1 MRIDPL
7 LDHYP
12 VRIREVTFGVILSI
26 AILFYL
32 LPRFL
37 GEAQKFQKT
46 IQEEIETFDIPQ
58 TEQIKLPEPPPR
70 PSIPVASE
78 DEFFDEDITIEDTD
92 LEDFEDWEA
101 PDAQNTNNKFE
112 YIAREV
118 EPAPYPGFGVEDFV
132 EYPELAKE
140 AGIEGKVIVAAFIDK
155 KGRAKNCYIVKGVFE
170 SLDQMALQA
179 VKQSRWK
186 PAKQQGK
193 RIGVWVN
200 VPVSFKLK

>member
-1 MRIDPL
+1 MRVDPL

-12 VRIREVTFGVILSI
+12 VRIREVTLGVILGIGSI
-26 AILFYL
+26 FYIY
-32 LPRFL
+32 PRFFD
-37 GEAQKFQKT
+37 EVKKINKEIVQQ
-46 IQEEIETFDIPQ
+46 IETFDIPQ

-101 PDAQNTNNKFE
+101 PGGMDNAKFE

-118 EPAPYPGFGVEDFV
+118 EPQPAPGMSVGDLV

-140 AGIEGKVIVAAFIDK
+140 AGIEGTVVVAAFINK
-155 KGRAKNCYIVKGVFE
+155 KGAVKNCYLIKTVFE
-170 SLDQMALQA
+170 SLDEEALRA
-179 VKQSRWK
+179 VKLSRWF

-200 VPVSFKLK
+200 IPVSFKLK

>member
-1 MRIDPL
+1 MRVDPL

-12 VRIREVTFGVILSI
+12 VRIREVTFGVTLGI
-26 AILFYL
+26 AVLFYL
-32 LPRFL
+32 FPRFL
-37 GEAQKFQKT
+37 GEAKKFKKT

-92 LEDFEDWEA
+92 LEDFDDWEA
-101 PDAQNTNNKFE
+101 PAGSNNMKFE

-118 EPAPYPGFGVEDFV
+118 EPQPYPGFRVEDFV

-140 AGIEGKVIVAAFIDK
+140 AGIEGRVIIAAFINK
-155 KGRAKNCYIVKGVFE
+155 KGQAKNCYIVKGVFE
-170 SLDQMALQA
+170 SLDQEALKA
-179 VKQSRWK
+179 VQKSRWI

-200 VPVSFKLK
+200 IPVSFKLK

>member
-1 MRIDPL
+1 MMRIDPL

-12 VRIREVTFGVILSI
+12 VRIREVTFGVIMGISI
-26 AILFYL
+26 MFYIF
-32 LPRFL
+32 PRFL
-37 GEAQKFQKT
+37 GEAQKFEKT

-92 LEDFEDWEA
+92 LEDFDEWEA
-101 PDAQNTNNKFE
+101 PSGNNNMQFE

-118 EPAPYPGFGVEDFV
+118 EPQPYPGFKVEDFV

-140 AGIEGKVIVAAFIDK
+140 AGIEGRVIIAAFINK
-155 KGRAKNCYIVKGVFE
+155 KGMPKNCYLVKGV
-170 SLDQMALQA
+170 LN
-179 VKQSRWK
+179 
-186 PAKQQGK
+186 P
-193 RIGVWVN
+193 
-200 VPVSFKLK
+200 

>member
-12 VRIREVTFGVILSI
+12 VRIREVTLGVILGIS
-26 AILFYL
+26 ILFYIF
-32 LPRFL
+32 PRFL
-37 GEAQKFQKT
+37 GEANKIATTVQQ
-46 IQEEIETFDIPQ
+46 EIETFDIPQ

-78 DEFFDEDITIEDTD
+78 DEFFDEDITIDDTD
-92 LEDFEDWEA
+92 MENFDDWEA
-101 PDAQNTNNKFE
+101 PQGDGNMKFE

-118 EPAPYPGFGVEDFV
+118 EPLAYPGFNVEDFV

-140 AGIEGKVIVAAFIDK
+140 AGIEGRVIIAAFISK
-155 KGRAKNCYIVKGVFE
+155 KGVPKNVYLVKGVFE
-170 SLDQMALQA
+170 SLDQIALSA
-179 VKQSRWK
+179 VKQSRWI

-200 VPVSFKLK
+200 IPVSFKLK

>member
-1 MRIDPL
+1 MRVDPL
-7 LDHYP
+7 LKNYP
-12 VRIREVTFGVILSI
+12 VRIREVTVGVILSI
-26 AILFYL
+26 SFLFYL
-32 LPRFL
+32 FPRFL
-37 GEAQKFQKT
+37 GEAEKITTTF
-46 IQEEIETFDIPQ
+46 QEEIETFDIPQ
-58 TEQIKLPEPPPR
+58 TEQMKIPEPPAR
-70 PSIPVASE
+70 PSVPIASE

-101 PDAQNTNNKFE
+101 PDAQNINNKFE

-118 EPAPYPGFGVEDFV
+118 EPAPYPGFRVEDFV

-140 AGIEGKVIVAAFIDK
+140 AGIEGRVIIAAFIDK
-155 KGRAKNCYIVKGVFE
+155 KGRAKNCYLVKGVFE

-179 VKQSRWK
+179 VKQSRWV

-200 VPVSFKLK
+200 IPVSFKLK

>member
-12 VRIREVTFGVILSI
+12 VRIREVTFGVTFGI

-32 LPRFL
+32 FPRFL
-37 GEAQKFQKT
+37 GEAKKFEKT

-92 LEDFEDWEA
+92 LEDFDDWEA
-101 PDAQNTNNKFE
+101 PASNNNMKFE

-118 EPAPYPGFGVEDFV
+118 EPQPYPGFRVEDFV

-140 AGIEGKVIVAAFIDK
+140 AGIEGRVIIAAFINK
-155 KGRAKNCYIVKGVFE
+155 KGQAKNCYIVKGVFE
-170 SLDQMALQA
+170 SLDQEALKA
-179 VKQSRWK
+179 VQKSRWI

-200 VPVSFKLK
+200 IPVSFKLK

>member
-1 MRIDPL
+1 MRVDPL

-12 VRIREVTFGVILSI
+12 VRIREVTFGVILTI
-26 AILFYL
+26 TLIFYF

-37 GEAQKFQKT
+37 GEAQKFEKT

-101 PDAQNTNNKFE
+101 PSSDNKQFE
-112 YIAREV
+112 FIAREID
-118 EPAPYPGFGVEDFV
+118 PKPYPGRSINDLVR
-132 EYPELAKE
+132 YPELAKE
-140 AGIEGKVIVAAFIDK
+140 AGLEGKVIVAAYITK
-155 KGRAKNCYIVKGVFE
+155 KGIPKNAYIMKGVFP
-170 SLDQMALQA
+170 SLDDSALDA
-179 VKQSRWK
+179 VNQSRWI
-186 PAKQQGK
+186 PAKNNGK
-193 RIGVWVN
+193 KVAVWVTI
-200 VPVSFKLK
+200 PVVFRLK

>member
-7 LDHYP
+7 QEHYP
-12 VRIREVTFGVILSI
+12 VRIREVFLGVIIMITL
-26 AILFYL
+26 LFYAF
-32 LPRFL
+32 PRFL
-37 GEAQKFQKT
+37 GESKKIATT

-92 LEDFEDWEA
+92 LEDFDEWEA
-101 PDAQNTNNKFE
+101 PSGNNNMQFE

-118 EPAPYPGFGVEDFV
+118 EPQPYPGFKVEDFV

-140 AGIEGKVIVAAFIDK
+140 AGIEGRVIIAAFINK
-155 KGRAKNCYIVKGVFE
+155 KGIPKNCYLVKGVFE
-170 SLDQMALQA
+170 SLDKMALQS
-179 VKQSRWK
+179 VQKSRWI

-200 VPVSFKLK
+200 IPVSFKLQ

>member
-1 MRIDPL
+1 MYTDPL
-7 LDHYP
+7 IQTYP
-12 VRIREVTFGVILSI
+12 IRVREVTLGVIIFISL
-26 AILFYL
+26 LFYIF
-32 LPRFL
+32 PRFL
-37 GEAQKFQKT
+37 GESKRISTT
-46 IQEEIETFDIPQ
+46 IQEEIESFDIPQ
-58 TEQIKLPEPPPR
+58 TEQLKIPEPPPR
-70 PSIPVASE
+70 PSVPIASE

-101 PDAQNTNNKFE
+101 PDAQNINNKFE

-170 SLDQMALQA
+170 SLDQAALKA
-179 VKQSRWK
+179 VQKSRWI

-200 VPVSFKLK
+200 IPVSFTLQ

>member
-1 MRIDPL
+1 MKIDPL
-7 LDHYP
+7 LEHYP
-12 VRIREVTFGVILSI
+12 IRIREVTLGVMLLISFI
-26 AILFYL
+26 FYAF
-32 LPRFL
+32 PRFL
-37 GEAQKFQKT
+37 GEAQKFEKT

-70 PSIPVASE
+70 PSVPVASE

-92 LEDFEDWEA
+92 LEDFDEWEA
-101 PDAQNTNNKFE
+101 PSGNNNMQFE

-118 EPAPYPGFGVEDFV
+118 EPQPYPGFKVEDFV

-140 AGIEGKVIVAAFIDK
+140 AGIEGKVIIAAFINK
-155 KGRAKNCYIVKGVFE
+155 KGMPKNCYLVKGVFE
-170 SLDQMALQA
+170 SLDKMALQA
-179 VKQSRWK
+179 VQKSRWI

-200 VPVSFKLK
+200 IPVSFKLQ

>member
-1 MRIDPL
+1 MRADPL

-12 VRIREVTFGVILSI
+12 VRIREVTFGVILGI
-26 AILFYL
+26 AIIFYIF
-32 LPRFL
+32 PKFL
-37 GEAQKFQKT
+37 GEAQKFEKT
-46 IQEEIETFDIPQ
+46 IQDEIETFDIPQ

-101 PDAQNTNNKFE
+101 PTGGSNLQYE

-118 EPAPYPGFGVEDFV
+118 EPQAYPGFKVEDFV

-140 AGIEGKVIVAAFIDK
+140 AGIEGRVIIAAFINK
-155 KGRAKNCYIVKGVFE
+155 KGIPKNCYLVKGVFE
-170 SLDQMALQA
+170 SLDQMALTA
-179 VKQSRWK
+179 VQKSRWI

-200 VPVSFKLK
+200 IPVSFKLQ